1 MSNPKKEFS
10 KLYDKNIDQIYRF
23 IYFKVSS
30 QEIAQDLCAE
40 TFTRGWES
48 FKRKHDQIDNPR
60 AFLYRIAHNLVA
72 DHHKA
77 RTKAQFVSFED
88 VSVSDPDTDIE
99 EMSEV
104 NSDFNNVKK
113 ALDNI
118 KDEYKEVVI
127 MHYINE
133 LKVPEIAK
141 SLDKSE
147 GAVRVQ
153 LHRALKALRKELEN
167 NIDLC

>member
-1 MSNPKKEFS
+1 MANPKKKFS
-10 KLYDKNIDQIYRF
+10 KLYDQNIDQIYRF

-30 QEIAQDLCAE
+30 EEIAQDLCAE
-40 TFTRGWES
+40 TFTRGWEA
-48 FKRKHDQIDNPR
+48 FKKKYDQIENPR

-77 RTKAQFVSFED
+77 RVKASFVSFDD
-88 VSVSDPDTDIE
+88 VPVPDPDTDIKK
-99 EMSEV
+99 MSEV

-113 ALDNI
+113 ALENI
-118 KDEYKEVVI
+118 REEYKEIVV

-133 LKVPEIAK
+133 LRIPEIAK
-141 SLDKSE
+141 ALDKSE

-153 LHRALKALRKELEN
+153 LHRALKSLRKELEN
-167 NIDLC
+167 NIETC